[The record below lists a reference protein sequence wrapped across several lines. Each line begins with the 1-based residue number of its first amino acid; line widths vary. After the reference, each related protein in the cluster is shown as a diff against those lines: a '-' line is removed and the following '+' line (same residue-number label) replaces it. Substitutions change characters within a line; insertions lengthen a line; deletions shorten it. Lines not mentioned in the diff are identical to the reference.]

1 MNTTQLQSTTND
13 TLVLESTVRRVLVEK
28 RAGFDLEAQSLK
40 KDLIE
45 SLHIDTIEN
54 IRVLNRYD
62 VEAVSYTHLTLPTKI
77 SV

>member
-1 MNTTQLQSTTND
+1 MNTTKLQSAIND
-13 TLVLESTVRRVLVEK
+13 TLVLNSKVRRVLVEK

-54 IRVLNRYD
+54 IRVLNRYG
-62 VEAVSYTHLTLPTKI
+62 VEDLS
-77 SV
+77 